1 MTTSTRPANS
11 ILGQHFTIAG
21 QLRFS
26 FPRML
31 MSLFIMSY
39 MVADGV
45 LISRYMGT
53 VALASLNMI
62 FPLAIFLG
70 SVGIMLSAGGGSVVS
85 RRLGAGD
92 AHGADRALSTLVYA
106 ECAFGVVVGLLG
118 IVLLPVLLDL
128 LRVSEEQYAF
138 AYDYQVV
145 WLAFMPCFLLSVLSQ
160 TFFTVAGYP
169 KIGLTVS
176 IASGLVNVVLDIVF
190 MGPLGWGMTGA
201 ALATVISWI
210 VAAGA
215 GAVFFGRASAPI
227 RLIRTRPDWAA
238 LKGACRSG
246 FSEMVGSLSSSV
258 TLYLF
263 NAAFMRWLGVEG
275 VAALTIASYST
286 YVFNSIFYGFC
297 EATGPILGYK
307 YGEQNWP
314 ELAQVAKNSCVIMAV
329 FSLAAYGMSVVFSA
343 PVLAFFTPRES
354 PVFAL
359 VLENFGYF
367 ALSLLL
373 LCPNMFAA
381 YLFTAMGDGR
391 RAAVIS
397 FCRTFLFTV
406 LAIEC
411 LPLLIGELGLWLAVP
426 VAEALTFVL
435 STTLVLRNRRRYG
448 YDGRPAL
455 VVNRD

>member
-1 MTTSTRPANS
+1 MRATNT

-21 QLRFS
+21 QLHFT
-26 FPRML
+26 FPRMM

-70 SVGIMLSAGGGSVVS
+70 AVGIMLSAGGGSVVS
-85 RRLGAGD
+85 RRMGAGD
-92 AHGADRALSTLVYA
+92 SLGADRALSTLVYA
-106 ECAFGVVVGLLG
+106 ECVFGTVVGLLG
-118 IVLLPVLLDL
+118 ILLLDPL
-128 LRVSEEQYAF
+128 LGFLNVNEEQYAF
-138 AYDYQVV
+138 AYDYQIV
-145 WLAFMPCFLLSVLSQ
+145 WLLFMPCFLLSVLAQ

-169 KIGLTVS
+169 KLGLAVS
-176 IASGLVNVVLDIVF
+176 VASGLTNVVLDILF
-190 MGPLGWGMTGA
+190 MGPLQWGMYGA

-210 VAAGA
+210 VAAATGA
-215 GAVFFGRASAPI
+215 LFFCRSKAPI
-227 RLIRTRPDWAA
+227 RIILTRPDWDA
-238 LKGACRSG
+238 LKGACTSG

-263 NAAFMRWLGVEG
+263 NAAFMYWLGVDG

-286 YVFNSIFYGFC
+286 YVFNAIFYGFC

-314 ELAQVAKNSCVIMAV
+314 ELAQVFKNSLIIMTV
-329 FSLAAYGMSVVFSA
+329 FSLGAYALSLVFAA
-343 PVLAFFTPRES
+343 PVLGFFTPKDS
-354 PVFAL
+354 PVFDL
-359 VLENFGYF
+359 VLANFGLY

-381 YLFTAMGDGR
+381 YLFTAMGDGK

-411 LPLLIGELGLWLAVP
+411 LPSLIGEIGLWLSVP
-426 VAEALTFVL
+426 VAETF
-435 STTLVLRNRRRYG
+435 TLVLSVVLIIRNRRRYG
-448 YDGRPAL
+448 YDGKPAL
-455 VVNRD
+455 VIIRD

>member
-1 MTTSTRPANS
+1 MRASNA
-11 ILGQHFTIAG
+11 ILGQHFSIAG
-21 QLRFS
+21 QLRFT

-92 AHGADRALSTLVYA
+92 AAGADRALSTLVYA
-106 ECAFGVVVGLLG
+106 EIVFGLVVGILG
-118 IVLLPVLLDL
+118 IALLDPL
-128 LRVSEEQYAF
+128 LSFLNVNEEQYAF
-138 AYDYQVV
+138 AYDYQLV

-160 TFFTVAGYP
+160 TFFTVAGFP
-169 KIGLTVS
+169 KLGLAVS
-176 IASGLVNVVLDIVF
+176 IASGLTNVVLDILF
-190 MGPLGWGMTGA
+190 MGPMGWGMYGA
-201 ALATVISWI
+201 AFATVISW
-210 VAAGA
+210 VVAAAAGA
-215 GAVFFGRASAPI
+215 IFFCRKKAPI
-227 RLIRTRPDWAA
+227 RIICTSPDWGA

-246 FSEMVGSLSSSV
+246 FSEMVSSLSSAV
-258 TLYLF
+258 TLFLF
-263 NAAFMRWLGVEG
+263 NAAFMQWLGVDG

-314 ELAQVAKNSCVIMAV
+314 ELACVFKNSLIIMTV
-329 FSLAAYGMSVVFSA
+329 FSLGAYGMSVLCAA
-343 PVLAFFTPRES
+343 PVLGFFTPTES
-354 PVFAL
+354 PVYAL
-359 VLENFGYF
+359 VLANFGLF

-381 YLFTAMGDGR
+381 YLFTAMGDGK
-391 RAAVIS
+391 RAAIVS
-397 FCRTFLFTV
+397 FCRTFLFSV
-406 LAIEC
+406 IAIEC
-411 LPLLIGELGLWLAVP
+411 LPMFIGEAGLWLAVP
-426 VAEALTFVL
+426 LAETLTFIL
-435 STTLVLRNRRRYG
+435 SVALIYRNQRRYG
-448 YDGRPAL
+448 YDGKPAL
-455 VVNRD
+455 VINRD

>member
-1 MTTSTRPANS
+1 MRASNA
-11 ILGQHFTIAG
+11 ILGQHFSIAG
-21 QLRFS
+21 QLRFT

-92 AHGADRALSTLVYA
+92 AAGADRALSTLVYA
-106 ECAFGVVVGLLG
+106 EIVFGLVVGILG
-118 IVLLPVLLDL
+118 IALLDPL
-128 LRVSEEQYAF
+128 LSFLNVNEEQYAF
-138 AYDYQVV
+138 AYDYQLV

-160 TFFTVAGYP
+160 TFFTVAGFP
-169 KIGLTVS
+169 KLGLAVS
-176 IASGLVNVVLDIVF
+176 IASGLTNVVLDILF
-190 MGPLGWGMTGA
+190 MGPMGWGMYGA
-201 ALATVISWI
+201 AFATVISW
-210 VAAGA
+210 VVAAAAGA
-215 GAVFFGRASAPI
+215 IFFCRKKAPI
-227 RLIRTRPDWAA
+227 RIICTSPDWGA

-246 FSEMVGSLSSSV
+246 FFEMVSSLSSAV
-258 TLYLF
+258 TLFLF
-263 NAAFMRWLGVEG
+263 NAAFMQWLGVDG

-314 ELAQVAKNSCVIMAV
+314 ELACVFKNSLIIMTV
-329 FSLAAYGMSVVFSA
+329 FSLGAYGMSVLCAA
-343 PVLAFFTPRES
+343 PVLGFFTPTES
-354 PVFAL
+354 PVYAL
-359 VLENFGYF
+359 VLANFGLF
-367 ALSLLL
+367 ALSLL

-381 YLFTAMGDGR
+381 YLLQQWVTANAR
-391 RAAVIS
+391 QS
-397 FCRTFLFTV
+397 FLSAEPFFSLSSPLNVCRCSSAKPGSGWLF
-406 LAIEC
+406 
-411 LPLLIGELGLWLAVP
+411 
-426 VAEALTFVL
+426 
-435 STTLVLRNRRRYG
+435 R
-448 YDGRPAL
+448 
-455 VVNRD
+455 